1 MCAAAAAV
9 RLADAFCC
17 CVTSQPAP
25 LHVPDHQT
33 PAAATTSLAADT
45 VDKRNV
51 ASPANTA
58 TSSSTLMMRCPRYP
72 GGCRCHPACQY
83 ITVEMDD
90 PSIPVPVCCCERCDG
105 GWFPPEVSLRMRSCL
120 LACDLD
126 HVTTG
131 KTACDSMRRR
141 HCTWSG
147 DVMYLDDAEK
157 AEMSLMSRDFK
168 GVDLLVCI
176 MFSTVSLYGSGSEP
190 MLVLHTSRHEV
201 LAVVKTTRYTCQ
213 VT

>member
-1 MCAAAAAV
+1 MCAAAAAA

-33 PAAATTSLAADT
+33 PAAACTTSLAADT

-58 TSSSTLMMRCPRYP
+58 TSSSTLMMRSPRYP
-72 GGCRCHPACQY
+72 GGCRCHSACQY

-90 PSIPVPVCCCERCDG
+90 PSVPVPVCCCERCDG

-120 LACDLD
+120 LACDVD

-131 KTACDSMRRR
+131 KTACDSNSMRR
-141 HCTWSG
+141 HCAWTG

-168 GVDLLVCI
+168 GVDLLVCM

-190 MLVLHTSRHEV
+190 MLVLHTPRYEA
-201 LAVVKTTRYTCQ
+201 LAVVKTIPFRL
-213 VT
+213 

>member
-1 MCAAAAAV
+1 MCAAAAA

-17 CVTSQPAP
+17 CITSPPVP
-25 LHVPDHQT
+25 LPVHQT
-33 PAAATTSLAADT
+33 PAAACTTSPAAHT
-45 VDKRNV
+45 VDEHDV
-51 ASPANTA
+51 VLPANTT
-58 TSSSTLMMRCPRYP
+58 TSTTLMMRCPRYP

-90 PSIPVPVCCCERCDG
+90 PSVPVPVCCCERCDG

-120 LACDLD
+120 LACDVD

-131 KTACDSMRRR
+131 KSACDSMRR
-141 HCTWSG
+141 HCAWTG

-176 MFSTVSLYGSGSEP
+176 MFSTFSI
-190 MLVLHTSRHEV
+190 
-201 LAVVKTTRYTCQ
+201 AVHHHHHHHMFISSAPITKMHIGALQRS
-213 VT
+213 